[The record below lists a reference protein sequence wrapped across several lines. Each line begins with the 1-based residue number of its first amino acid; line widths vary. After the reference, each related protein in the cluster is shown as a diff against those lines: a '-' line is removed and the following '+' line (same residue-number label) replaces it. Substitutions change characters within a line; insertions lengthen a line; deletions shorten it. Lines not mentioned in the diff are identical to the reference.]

1 MGGLLIIAV
10 AIGLY
15 FYAIRHFQT
24 HGKEDIASP
33 ITSDRLNKLWAYVDK
48 AVKGGRLKAT
58 ERALLAILKI
68 DHKNTAAYNR
78 LGMLYA
84 QRGNLDDAIEC
95 FSIASSLTPTVATLF
110 NLGLVHFE
118 KGNYKDAANAFE
130 RVIDLEPN
138 VKRYIAF
145 AKALSKLGQN
155 KRVAESLEK
164 VVTLEP
170 TARHYRMLEQ
180 AYLRVKD
187 KNRAKEAA
195 KHASRLERKLLRS
208 TAKPRGRPKLASKRF
223 S

>member
-1 MGGLLIIAV
+1 MSSLLIILA
-10 AIGLY
+10 AIGVY
-15 FYAIRHFQT
+15 FYAIRHFQIY
-24 HGKEDIASP
+24 GKEDIAAP
-33 ITSDRLNKLWAYVDK
+33 KTSEKLNKLWAYVDK
-48 AVKGGRLKAT
+48 AVKSGRLRAT

-84 QRGNLDDAIEC
+84 QRGNLEDAIEC
-95 FSIASSLTPTVATLF
+95 FSIASSLTPTIATLF
-110 NLGLVHFE
+110 NLGLVQYE

-155 KRVAESLEK
+155 KKVAEVLEK

-180 AYLRVKD
+180 AYLRIKD
-187 KNRAKEAA
+187 NQRAKEAA
-195 KHASRLERKLLRS
+195 RHAGLLERKLLRGS
-208 TAKPRGRPKLASKRF
+208 VGNKGRPRLAPNKR
-223 S
+223 